1 MWPLAN
7 KLNSLFAGSYTNKT
21 QLLHILDISTNFSFL
36 VDTRVEV
43 SIVQPTHVELN
54 PILGEVWNNVIGWG
68 WSIWPQDSLGC
79 KNHPILPKVVKLQRF
94 DCTSTLATQNYQIL
108 PIYTPTLSP
117 QGFTRAELWETIFM
131 GQISPNV

>member
-54 PILGEVWNNVIGWG
+54 PILGEVWNNVIG
-68 WSIWPQDSLGC
+68 
-79 KNHPILPKVVKLQRF
+79 
-94 DCTSTLATQNYQIL
+94 
-108 PIYTPTLSP
+108 
-117 QGFTRAELWETIFM
+117 
-131 GQISPNV
+131 